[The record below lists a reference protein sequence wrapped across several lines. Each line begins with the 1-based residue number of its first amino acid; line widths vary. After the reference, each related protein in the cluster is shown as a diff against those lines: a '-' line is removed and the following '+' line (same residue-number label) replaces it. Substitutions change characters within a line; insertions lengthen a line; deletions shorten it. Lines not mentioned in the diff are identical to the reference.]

1 VIGRDNVKVMSD
13 KPRRSAAA
21 GERHRGFESPID
33 ANSEIG
39 SKLKALYS
47 SIQEEPIPEKFLDLL
62 EKLDAT
68 ERKKARL

>member
-1 VIGRDNVKVMSD
+1 MNDSSKKGSV
-13 KPRRSAAA
+13 A
-21 GERHRGFESPID
+21 GESVRNYSGSID

-47 SIQEEPIPEKFLDLL
+47 ALQEEPIPEKFLDLL

-68 ERKKARL
+68 ERKNTSLDV